1 LEERCLQGLK
11 GYETSWELQAIPLP
25 EILFISRSHT
35 ASQERYQVRKE
46 ARVMRI
52 YLVHHGK
59 SKWEE
64 DPQRHLKQITDRGID
79 ELQRAADFLRPLK
92 HFAGQRRLRGF

>member
-64 DPQRHLKQITDRGID
+64 DPQRHLNR
-79 ELQRAADFLRPLK
+79 
-92 HFAGQRRLRGF
+92 